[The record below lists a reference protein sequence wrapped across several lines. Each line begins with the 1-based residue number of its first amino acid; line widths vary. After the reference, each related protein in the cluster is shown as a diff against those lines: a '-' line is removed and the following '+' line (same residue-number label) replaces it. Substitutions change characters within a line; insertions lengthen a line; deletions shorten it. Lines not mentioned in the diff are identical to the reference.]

1 MPKRSDEMADKVI
14 EEEKKQQR
22 FIMALA
28 VTSIVTMMNN
38 TTVSVSLPSFME
50 IFAIDVRAA
59 QWVIVGYM
67 LPLGM
72 CMPLSGYLGAR
83 YGYRKVYLL
92 MLIFM
97 GIASLGCAVAQS
109 FYILVAFRFLKG
121 VFAGIIIPFT
131 ISMIYYYIPKYKQV
145 KYLGISNMTNAF
157 GVTIGPSM
165 AGFILQYG
173 SWHALFLF
181 NIPLIVLAFWLSYRA
196 LPKSAGN
203 KATKR
208 TDILGIGQICFGTG
222 LVLLA
227 FTNLE
232 IWGVNAAKFWL
243 MIVIGLALVAVFIY
257 RQGRIANPLLNFAV
271 LKYRSFAV
279 TVIVSAFMA
288 TVLGINGILNNIFMQ
303 SLLRLSPFQA
313 GIAMLIPSIVL
324 ILGTEATEI
333 LIKRLSSKTLVV
345 AGVVLVSMGNLLMSN
360 CKMETSIVT
369 VVIFLSVRYF
379 GLGLEQTPLSDYGMK
394 MIPQEMAGHA
404 SSMLSW
410 CKQIATIV
418 STDVLTIAMSINT
431 TRYYKTLGGGAM
443 IDKNTTVYQEALL
456 KAVNMDYFY
465 LACMAMAAM
474 IAAVIMMKSK
484 EK

>member
-1 MPKRSDEMADKVI
+1 
-14 EEEKKQQR
+14 
-22 FIMALA
+22 MAL
-28 VTSIVTMMNN
+28 
-38 TTVSVSLPSFME
+38 
-50 IFAIDVRAA
+50 
-59 QWVIVGYM
+59 
-67 LPLGM
+67 
-72 CMPLSGYLGAR
+72 
-83 YGYRKVYLL
+83 
-92 MLIFM
+92 
-97 GIASLGCAVAQS
+97 
-109 FYILVAFRFLKG
+109 
-121 VFAGIIIPFT
+121 
-131 ISMIYYYIPKYKQV
+131 
-145 KYLGISNMTNAF
+145 
-157 GVTIGPSM
+157 
-165 AGFILQYG
+165 
-173 SWHALFLF
+173 
-181 NIPLIVLAFWLSYRA
+181 
-196 LPKSAGN
+196 
-203 KATKR
+203 
-208 TDILGIGQICFGTG
+208 
-222 LVLLA
+222 
-227 FTNLE
+227 
-232 IWGVNAAKFWL
+232 
-243 MIVIGLALVAVFIY
+243 
-257 RQGRIANPLLNFAV
+257 
-271 LKYRSFAV
+271 AV

-303 SLLRLSPFQA
+303 NLLRLSPFQA

-465 LACMAMAAM
+465 PACMAMAAM